1 MLGRTPQSYCVTQ
14 LGSSWCS
21 LGSLPTWQRH
31 PFHLLYMS
39 ACTWPSCGHV
49 WRQTI
54 GDLSDDTVACLSESH
69 NYWIWNNPH
78 FKIVSLFKMLLIV
91 WNHFF
96 PQQVWCTMLNWTYAS
111 FSCIFSFY
119 SHHISAPPTPHP
131 QTPVLAVVGNDAC
144 WSQISREQVPILGS
158 NVACGLAFTGPYIC
172 TEYCNR
178 RNRSWFEQS
187 ILGHLVVSACID
199 RFSLFCRLSR
209 GGWWLR
215 W

>member
-96 PQQVWCTMLNWTYAS
+96 
-111 FSCIFSFY
+111 F
-119 SHHISAPPTPHP
+119 
-131 QTPVLAVVGNDAC
+131 
-144 WSQISREQVPILGS
+144 
-158 NVACGLAFTGPYIC
+158 
-172 TEYCNR
+172 
-178 RNRSWFEQS
+178 
-187 ILGHLVVSACID
+187 
-199 RFSLFCRLSR
+199 LSR
-209 GGWWLR
+209 SDVQCWIELMPHFPAYFHSTRIIFLPPPPDSSSSCGGKWRLLEPDIPRAGSHFGQQRGVWPGFHRSIYLHR
-215 W
+215 ILQQKK